1 MGYKLLLMRDDR
13 VIWQVQL
20 SSTYEGGKEFNRE
33 LEEMHRE
40 VGEFTSVMEAFSNR
54 NRMRMIARLL
64 RNKDHTMR
72 FKEFI
77 EKLGMNPKTIREHA
91 CKLHEAGFLE
101 FPSRGRYRLS
111 EFGRYSVIMT
121 GLAFRQMLRALRE
134 ECEKC

>member
-13 VIWQVQL
+13 VIWQFQL
-20 SSTYEGGKEFNRE
+20 SSDDNEWKEFNRE

-40 VGEFTSVMEAFSNR
+40 MEEVTSALEAFSNR

-64 RNKDHTMR
+64 RDENHTLR
-72 FKEFI
+72 FKDFI

-91 CKLHEAGFLE
+91 CKLHEAGLLE
-101 FPSRGRYRLS
+101 FPDRGQYRLS
-111 EFGRYSVIMT
+111 EFGRHSSIMT
-121 GLAFRQMLRALRE
+121 GLAFRRMLHVLRE